1 MNSVSAF
8 INASRE
14 CFFIIFESILLAC
27 TLNILVIC
35 LIRIVF
41 KILVGKCT
49 TKSLH
54 IALNANFKCNLKCK
68 KK

>member
-1 MNSVSAF
+1 MNSDSAF

-14 CFFIIFESILLAC
+14 WFLSIFESILLAG
-27 TLNILVIC
+27 TLNFLVIY
-35 LIRIVF
+35 LARIVF

-49 TKSLH
+49 TKSWH
-54 IALNANFKCNLKCK
+54 IALNINFKCNLKCK